1 MYHILEENK
10 LANCK
15 ELSIQISLYLK
26 MVRDY
31 SYWSH
36 GRVIMTQKHRLR
48 LLQIPLAK
56 QGNDFLG
63 PKQNIRTQN
72 TFKIHYW
79 VHKVGRL

>member
-1 MYHILEENK
+1 MHHILEENK
-10 LANCK
+10 LTNCK

-31 SYWSH
+31 SCWSQR
-36 GRVIMTQKHRLR
+36 RVTMTKKHRLS

-63 PKQNIRTQN
+63 
-72 TFKIHYW
+72 
-79 VHKVGRL
+79 HK